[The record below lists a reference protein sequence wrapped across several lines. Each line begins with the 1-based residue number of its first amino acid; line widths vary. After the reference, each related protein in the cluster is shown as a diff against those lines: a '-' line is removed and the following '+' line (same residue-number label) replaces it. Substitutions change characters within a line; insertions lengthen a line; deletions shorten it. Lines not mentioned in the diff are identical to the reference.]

1 MPRGRHPTRCCSYK
15 DAAGCPV
22 EVKVQPRICK
32 IYVAKFSPQLSPR
45 MRPLLA
51 SLWQEWKHLEEQVES
66 LSIEIGSICDSDPA
80 YRRLRQHA
88 PALLREL
95 ARQPA
100 KQDNKWFTGTIHG
113 TGFPF
118 SKAQI
123 ISNPMEE
130 TVARE
135 LRS

>member
-1 MPRGRHPTRCCSYK
+1 
-15 DAAGCPV
+15 
-22 EVKVQPRICK
+22 
-32 IYVAKFSPQLSPR
+32 

-100 KQDNKWFTGTIHG
+100 KQDNKCSPE
-113 TGFPF
+113 PF
-118 SKAQI
+118 MGLDFLSRK
-123 ISNPMEE
+123 
-130 TVARE
+130 RK
-135 LRS
+135 